1 MPFGFPSVTVATRSA
16 TATNAE
22 TFAAVRVKEG
32 EAVEILGRGASQDG
46 ATGDELSC
54 RVRGALVLLSASALR
69 LSS

>member
-1 MPFGFPSVTVATRSA
+1 MPFGLPSVTVATRSA

-32 EAVEILGRGASQDG
+32 EAVQILGRGADQDG

-54 RVRGALVLLSASALR
+54 LVRGAPVLLSASALR